1 MFSARYSG
9 WFSIQI
15 KVDFFFPF
23 SKNKTKYLVLL
34 SYCVSVHF
42 HTQSK
47 NEFSEKKELI
57 RRSGLFW
64 SLCLREEFSL
74 PYWKCIPW
82 IFRKKQFLSVC
93 IFFNSS
99 ILINNCQVGMC
110 ILTTLSARCYKIG
123 MEIGGRLF
131 WVEGRREQLLFGW
144 TGMVAGLWQ

>member
-15 KVDFFFPF
+15 EVDFFFPF

-47 NEFSEKKELI
+47 NEFREKKELI

-74 PYWKCIPW
+74 PY
-82 IFRKKQFLSVC
+82 
-93 IFFNSS
+93 
-99 ILINNCQVGMC
+99 
-110 ILTTLSARCYKIG
+110 
-123 MEIGGRLF
+123 
-131 WVEGRREQLLFGW
+131 
-144 TGMVAGLWQ
+144 